1 MIKNITYEKPKV
13 IAEIGCNHKGDFEIA
28 KQMINIAKTYCGADI
43 VKFQKRTPKELLTPE
58 EYNAPHPNPE
68 NSYGDTY
75 GKHREFL
82 EFTIEQHKELKDYC
96 KEIGVT
102 YSCSV
107 WDFTSAKEIISL
119 NPELIKIPSANS
131 TNFGLLK
138 YIIDNYNG
146 KIHLSTGMT
155 SHNEIDAIIDFFVK
169 NNRNKDL
176 VIYHCT
182 SAYPIEFKD
191 ANLLEILYLK
201 DNYGKVVDGIGFSGH
216 HKGIAIDIA
225 AYTLGAQ
232 WIERHFTL
240 DRTWKGTDHAASLEP
255 DGLRKLV
262 RDLNAT
268 YEALN
273 FKNAEYLDVEIPQMK
288 KLRWDRNSI
297 KLR

>member
-1 MIKNITYEKPKV
+1 MIKNTNYEKPKV

-28 KQMINIAKTYCGADI
+28 KQMINIAKVYCGANI

-58 EYNAPHPNPE
+58 EYNAPHPNPR

-75 GKHREFL
+75 GEHREFL
-82 EFTIEQHKELKDYC
+82 EFTREQHKELLDYC
-96 KEIGVT
+96 KELGVI

-119 NPELIKIPSANS
+119 NPEMIKIPSANS
-131 TNFGLLK
+131 TNFKLLK

-146 KIHLSTGMT
+146 KIHLSIGMT
-155 SHNEIDAIIDFFVK
+155 SKKEVDSIIDFFVK

-182 SAYPIEFKD
+182 SAYPVEFKD
-191 ANLLEILYLK
+191 TNLLEILFLK
-201 DNYGKVVDGIGFSGH
+201 ENYEEIIDSIGFSGH

-255 DGLRKLV
+255 DGLRKLI

-268 YEALN
+268 YEALK
-273 FKNAEYLDVEIPQMK
+273 FKKVDYLDVEIPQME
-288 KLRWDRNSI
+288 KLRWDRNNI